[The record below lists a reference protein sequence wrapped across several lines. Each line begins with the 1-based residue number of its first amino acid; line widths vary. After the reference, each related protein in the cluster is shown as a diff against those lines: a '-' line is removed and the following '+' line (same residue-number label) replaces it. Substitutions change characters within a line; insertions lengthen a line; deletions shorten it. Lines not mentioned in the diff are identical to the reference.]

1 MSNLFTVREVAQIL
15 KCNTNRVYELI
26 EAGVLPAIKIGRTK
40 IREEALNDF
49 LEKYE
54 GLDITNP
61 SNIREI

>member
-1 MSNLFTVREVAQIL
+1 MSKLFTVREVAQIL
-15 KCNTNRVYELI
+15 KCNTNRVYDLI
-26 EAGVLPAIKIGRTK
+26 DAGVLPAIKIGRTK

-54 GLDITNP
+54 RLDITNP